1 MSEMT
6 HFSSLAGVP
15 VNYAREPVARYGTRG
30 RPHSFNC
37 TLQFFRK
44 LEACFDELFGVTP
57 LGLGDTI
64 TSAGAFVEKPG
75 FHGLGRAFDLD
86 AIFWPDRDF
95 VTLRFPTDQKFYL
108 GVEAVLRKHF
118 GTVLNFLY
126 NSDHH
131 DHLHVDD
138 GSDVGFVTSSKSR
151 VLFVQAALTHVFAVP
166 VGIDG
171 VYGPETERC
180 VQTALVRLGLR
191 GNISTLAV
199 WLEFLTQIT
208 REAHRV

>member
-1 MSEMT
+1 MT
-6 HFSSLAGVP
+6 SFSALAGVP
-15 VNYAREPVARYGTRG
+15 VNYARPPVAPYGTRG
-30 RPHSFNC
+30 KAHTFNC
-37 TLQFFRK
+37 TSGFLLK
-44 LEACFDELFGVTP
+44 LEACFDELFRVSP
-57 LGLGDTI
+57 LGRAEII

-86 AIFWPDRDF
+86 ALFWPGRDF

-126 NSDHH
+126 NPDHH

-138 GSDVGFVTSSKSR
+138 STEVGFVRTSKSR
-151 VLFVQAALTHVFAVP
+151 ALFVQAALTHVLNIP

-171 VYGPETERC
+171 GFGTETEGGLR
-180 VQTALVRLGLR
+180 TAFVRLGLSGDITTR
-191 GNISTLAV
+191 EV
-199 WLEFLTQIT
+199 WLEFLTRIT
-208 REAHRV
+208 REAL